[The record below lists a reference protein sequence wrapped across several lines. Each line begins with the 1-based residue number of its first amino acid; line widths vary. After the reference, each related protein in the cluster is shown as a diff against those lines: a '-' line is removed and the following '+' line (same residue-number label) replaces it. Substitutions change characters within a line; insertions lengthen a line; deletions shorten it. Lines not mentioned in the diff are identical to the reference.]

1 MTVSRFVRILAGALL
16 VALLAIGMTSC
27 ASTQAKKE
35 RDNEKDPQYQYD
47 KAVIAFRYGLPERA
61 VEFIDAALALDP
73 AHTQSLNLLG
83 YIRFQAGDY
92 PKAVEALEKCLAIKP
107 DLVDALNRLGST
119 YQAMNDNARAE
130 AVFLRSLA
138 VDANPFAVFNLA
150 RIYLA
155 EKKLPEA
162 LDAID
167 KAAAKSPRESGIHNL
182 RGVILNQ
189 MERYDEAV
197 KSLETAISLAP
208 KDVGANVNLGIAL
221 MNRGENA
228 RAKDILEKV
237 YPEIKDPAL
246 KAKVA
251 EYIKA
256 VGGTVK

>member
-1 MTVSRFVRILAGALL
+1 MAGMKTWRTALLMILALGL
-16 VALLAIGMTSC
+16 VSC
-27 ASTQAKKE
+27 ASTQVKKE
-35 RDNEKDPQYQYD
+35 KENEKDPQYQYD

-73 AHTQSLNLLG
+73 AHYQSLSLLG

-92 PKAVEALEKCLAIKP
+92 PGAVEALEKCLAIKP
-107 DLVDALNRLGST
+107 DLVDALNRLGSA
-119 YQAMNDNARAE
+119 YQAMNDSARAE
-130 AVFLRSLA
+130 AVFLRSYA
-138 VDANPFAVFNLA
+138 VDGNSFASFTLA

-197 KSLETAISLAP
+197 KSMETAVSLAP
-208 KDVGANVNLGIAL
+208 KDIGASVNLGIAL
-221 MNRGENA
+221 MNRGESA
-228 RAKDILEKV
+228 RAKEVFEKV

>member
-1 MTVSRFVRILAGALL
+1 MVGMKTWKVALVVILALG
-16 VALLAIGMTSC
+16 LACC

-35 RDNEKDPQYQYD
+35 KDNEKDPQYQYD

-61 VEFIDAALALDP
+61 AEFIDAALALDP
-73 AHTQSLNLLG
+73 AHDQSLNLLG

-107 DLVDALNRLGST
+107 DLVETLNRLGSA
-119 YQAMNDNARAE
+119 YQAMDDNARAE
-130 AVFLRSLA
+130 AVFLRSYA
-138 VDANPFAVFNLA
+138 VDSNAFAGFNLA

-155 EKKLPEA
+155 GKKLPEA
-162 LDAID
+162 LGAID
-167 KAAAKSPRESGIHNL
+167 KAAAKSPREPGVHNL

-197 KSLETAISLAP
+197 KSLETAVTLAP

-221 MNRGENA
+221 MNRGENV

-246 KAKVA
+246 KGKVA

-256 VGGTVK
+256 AGGTVK

>member
-1 MTVSRFVRILAGALL
+1 MAGMKTWRTAILVILALGL
-16 VALLAIGMTSC
+16 VSC
-27 ASTQAKKE
+27 ASTQAKKDKE
-35 RDNEKDPQYQYD
+35 TEKDPQYQYD

-73 AHTQSLNLLG
+73 AHYQSLALLG

-92 PKAVEALEKCLAIKP
+92 PNAVEALEKCLAIKP

-119 YQAMNDNARAE
+119 YLAMNDNARAE
-130 AVFLRSLA
+130 AVFLRSYA
-138 VDANPFAVFNLA
+138 VDANAFASFTLA

-167 KAAAKSPRESGIHNL
+167 KSAAKSPRESGVHNL

-197 KSLETAISLAP
+197 KSLETAVSLAP
-208 KDVGANVNLGIAL
+208 KDVGASVNLGIAL
-221 MNRGENA
+221 MNRGESA
-228 RAKDILEKV
+228 RAKAILEKV

-246 KAKVA
+246 KSQVA

>member
-1 MTVSRFVRILAGALL
+1 MAGMKTLRSALAVILALG
-16 VALLAIGMTSC
+16 LASC

-47 KAVIAFRYGLPERA
+47 KAVIAFRYDLPERA

-73 AHTQSLNLLG
+73 AHYQSLNLLG

-92 PKAVEALEKCLAIKP
+92 AKAVEALEKGLAIKP
-107 DLVDALNRLGST
+107 DLVDALNRLGSS
-119 YQAMNDNARAE
+119 YLAMNDNARAG
-130 AVFLRSLA
+130 AAFLRSRA
-138 VDANPFAVFNLA
+138 VDDNAFANFNLA
-150 RIYLA
+150 RICLA

-167 KAAAKSPRESGIHNL
+167 KAAAKSPRESGVHNL

-197 KSLETAISLAP
+197 RSLETAVSLAP

-228 RAKDILEKV
+228 RAKDVLEKV
-237 YPEIKDPAL
+237 YPEITDPAL
-246 KAKVA
+246 KGKVA

>member
-1 MTVSRFVRILAGALL
+1 MAGMKGLKTAALVILALG
-16 VALLAIGMTSC
+16 LASC

-35 RDNEKDPQYQYD
+35 KDNEMDPQYQYD
-47 KAVIAFRYGLPERA
+47 KAVIALRYNLPEQA
-61 VEFIDAALALDP
+61 VEYVEAALALNP
-73 AHTQSLNLLG
+73 AHYPSLSLLG

-92 PKAVEALEKCLAIKP
+92 PGAVEALEKCLAIKP
-107 DLVDALNRLGST
+107 DLVDALNRLGSS
-119 YQAMNDNARAE
+119 YQAMNDDAQAE
-130 AVFLRSLA
+130 AAFLRSYA
-138 VDANPFAVFNLA
+138 VDANAFAAFTLA

-155 EKKLPEA
+155 GKKLPEA

-167 KAAAKSPRESGIHNL
+167 KAAAKTPRESGVHNL

-197 KSLETAISLAP
+197 KSMEAAVTLAP
-208 KDVGANVNLGIAL
+208 EDIVANVNLGIAL
-221 MNRGENA
+221 MNRGEKA
-228 RAKDILEKV
+228 KAKDIFEKF

-256 VGGTVK
+256 AGGTVK

>member
-1 MTVSRFVRILAGALL
+1 MTASRVVRIPAGALL
-16 VALLAIGMTSC
+16 VALLALGLASC
-27 ASTQAKKE
+27 ASTEAKKE
-35 RDNEKDPQYQYD
+35 KDNEKDPQHQYD

-83 YIRFQAGDY
+83 YIRFQARDY

-130 AVFLRSLA
+130 AVFLRSYA
-138 VDANPFAVFNLA
+138 VDANAFAGFNLA

-155 EKKLPEA
+155 GKKLPEA

-167 KAAAKSPRESGIHNL
+167 KAAATSPRESGVHNL

-197 KSLETAISLAP
+197 RSLETAVALAP

-228 RAKDILEKV
+228 RAKDIFEKV

-246 KAKVA
+246 KGQVA

>member
-1 MTVSRFVRILAGALL
+1 MKTWRTAL
-16 VALLAIGMTSC
+16 VALLALGLASC

-35 RDNEKDPQYQYD
+35 LDNEKDPQYQYD

-73 AHTQSLNLLG
+73 AHYQALSLLG

-92 PKAVEALEKCLAIKP
+92 PKAVEALERCLAIKP
-107 DLVDALNRLGST
+107 DLVDALNRLGSAF
-119 YQAMNDNARAE
+119 QAMNDNSRAE
-130 AVFLRSLA
+130 AAFLKSNA
-138 VDANPFAVFNLA
+138 VDANAFANFNLA

-155 EKKLPEA
+155 GKKLQEA
-162 LDAID
+162 LDAIGR
-167 KAAAKSPRESGIHNL
+167 AAAKSPRESGVHNL

-197 KSLETAISLAP
+197 KSLETAVALAP
-208 KDVGANVNLGIAL
+208 KDVNANVNLGIAL

-228 RAKDILEKV
+228 RSKDILEKI
-237 YPEIKDPAL
+237 YPDIKDPDL
-246 KAKVA
+246 KQKVA

>member
-1 MTVSRFVRILAGALL
+1 MAGMKIVRSSLAALL
-16 VALLAIGMTSC
+16 VLGLVSC
-27 ASTQAKKE
+27 ASTQAKKA
-35 RDNEKDPQYQYD
+35 RDNEMDPQYQYD

-73 AHTQSLNLLG
+73 AHIQSLNLLG
-83 YIRFQAGDY
+83 YIRSQAGDY
-92 PKAVEALEKCLAIKP
+92 SKAVEALEKCLAIKP
-107 DLVDALNRLGST
+107 DLVEALNRLGSA
-119 YQAMNDNARAE
+119 YQAMNDNTRAE
-130 AVFLRSLA
+130 AVFLRSYT
-138 VDANPFAVFNLA
+138 VDSNAFAAFSLA

-155 EKKLPEA
+155 AKKLPEA

-167 KAAAKSPRESGIHNL
+167 KAAAKSPRESGVHNL

-189 MERYDEAV
+189 LERYDEAV
-197 KSLETAISLAP
+197 KSLETAVALAP
-208 KDVGANVNLGIAL
+208 EDVGANVNLGIAL

-237 YPEIKDPAL
+237 YPDIKDLSL
-246 KAKVA
+246 KEKVA